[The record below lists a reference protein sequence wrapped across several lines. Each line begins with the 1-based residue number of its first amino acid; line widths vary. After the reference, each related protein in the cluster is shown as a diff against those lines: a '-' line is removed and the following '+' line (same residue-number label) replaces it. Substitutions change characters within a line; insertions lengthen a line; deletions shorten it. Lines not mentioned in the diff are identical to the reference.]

1 MGSPPRKCPTNA
13 SPTTLPQTDPS
24 DTASIIREVSEPLAA
39 IVGNA
44 QAGQRMGRAAGV
56 DAELL
61 EILSDITRD
70 GKRAGDLMERLEA
83 PLEKR

>member
-1 MGSPPRKCPTNA
+1 M

-61 EILSDITRD
+61 ELLSDIARD
-70 GKRAGDLMERLEA
+70 GKRAGELMERLEA
-83 PLEKR
+83 LLEKR